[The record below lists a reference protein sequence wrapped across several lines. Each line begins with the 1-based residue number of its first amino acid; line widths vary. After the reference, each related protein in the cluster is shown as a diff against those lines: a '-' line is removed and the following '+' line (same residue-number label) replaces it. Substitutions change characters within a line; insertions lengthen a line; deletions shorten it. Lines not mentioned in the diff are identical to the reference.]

1 MRIAWFFILGMVIMA
16 NAPIEEQF
24 VIKQKEINV
33 KGVTSF
39 GKFECSYGNEK
50 LGDTLYTGEISKS
63 KRISFVIQVKD
74 FGCGN
79 FLLNRDFKSTI
90 KASEHP
96 TCVVTLNSLNRQSQ
110 HFLSDIEVNLA
121 GKDIS
126 LEDVI
131 FTHKENQLTGE
142 INLSFKQLDLV
153 VPKKLGGL
161 IQVDDKLILEIILG
175 I

>member
-1 MRIAWFFILGMVIMA
+1 MRIAWFFILGILITA
-16 NAPIEEQF
+16 NTPVAEQF
-24 VIKQKEINV
+24 VIKQKEIKV

-50 LGDTLYTGEISKS
+50 LGDTLYTSDISKS
-63 KRISFVIQVKD
+63 KRIQFVIEVED

-96 TCVVTLNSLNRQSQ
+96 TCMVTVNSLNRQRQ
-110 HFLSDIEVNLA
+110 YFLSNIDVNLA
-121 GKDIS
+121 GKFLT
-126 LEDVI
+126 LEDVV
-131 FTHKENQLTGE
+131 FTQKNKQLTGE
-142 INLSFKQLDLV
+142 IHLSFDQLELEA
-153 VPKKLGGL
+153 PKKFGGL
-161 IQVDDKLILEIILG
+161 IQVDDNLVLEIILG